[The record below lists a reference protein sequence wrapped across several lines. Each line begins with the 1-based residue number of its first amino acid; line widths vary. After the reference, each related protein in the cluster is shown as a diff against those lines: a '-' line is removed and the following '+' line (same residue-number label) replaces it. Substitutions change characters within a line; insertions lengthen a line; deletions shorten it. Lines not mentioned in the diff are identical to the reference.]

1 MLRFFRQIRKKLVT
15 KDTLNSYALYAI
27 GEILLV
33 VVGILIALQVNNWNE
48 ERTMI
53 QLKDQILQDIIS
65 DLQADTSQIT
75 VLRRN
80 MELRDGN
87 SEYLLGFLT
96 GKFENAEEARLVK
109 AFLEANNLV
118 GFTAITTSYN
128 LLVERGAFNHIKSRT
143 LKEALIDYYEFDTF
157 EKEVQSQKF
166 AYTSNYGK
174 ARFDHMPSGLLRE
187 NLQNRLNVYPT
198 GNDVTKTTS
207 INWELVKKDK
217 NYMKSLNQ
225 VQAMVIAYMYDFN
238 RYNLAQAELFSLIEE
253 ELN

>member
-1 MLRFFRQIRKKLVT
+1 MLRFFRQIRKKLVI
-15 KDTLNSYALYAI
+15 KDTFNSYTLYAI

-48 ERTMI
+48 ERTMTKI
-53 QLKDQILQDIIS
+53 KDQILQDITS

-80 MELRDGN
+80 MEVRDRN

-96 GKFENAEEARLVK
+96 GKSEKAEEARLVQ

-128 LLVERGAFNHIKSRT
+128 LLVERGAFNYIKSRS
-143 LKEALIDYYEFDTF
+143 LKEALIDYYELDTF
-157 EKEVQSQKF
+157 ENEVQSQKYE
-166 AYTSNYGK
+166 YTSNYGE

-198 GNDVTKTTS
+198 GSDVTETTT
-207 INWELVKKDK
+207 INWEQVKKDK

-225 VQAMVIAYMYDFN
+225 VQAMVIVYFYDFN
-238 RYNLAQAELFSLIEE
+238 RYSEAQIELFNLIVE